1 MAERLKVVYIPDPEN
16 SNPWK
21 EDIKEAVGRR
31 HNLAIY
37 DYKAPIAPQFQGV
50 DVVIDLGGSWG
61 TRAMADAAN
70 GSVKLWQ
77 ILGNGFDHFDLEYW
91 KSKKIPVANCP
102 GFCSGIPLA
111 ECAMIFMLM
120 LGRRWYETQ
129 SKLRHGVLYRP
140 FGAELEGRRLGLIGF
155 GASGRELARRARA
168 FGMKLSAIDIRDIP
182 SEEQREFG
190 LEFAG
195 KPADMDRVIG
205 EADYVSL
212 HLHLNNET
220 RQMMNEQKLRL
231 MKPTAY
237 LINVARG
244 ALVDEQA
251 LYAAL
256 VEGWIGGAGIDVFGK
271 EPVDPD
277 NPLFKLPNVV
287 TTPHIAGVTDGTSR
301 RRAATAAENC
311 DRIAAGQTPL
321 YRVDV

>member
-1 MAERLKVVYIPDPEN
+1 M
-16 SNPWK
+16 
-21 EDIKEAVGRR
+21 
-31 HNLAIY
+31 
-37 DYKAPIAPQFQGV
+37 
-50 DVVIDLGGSWG
+50 
-61 TRAMADAAN
+61 M
-70 GSVKLWQ
+70 
-77 ILGNGFDHFDLEYW
+77 
-91 KSKKIPVANCP
+91 
-102 GFCSGIPLA
+102 
-111 ECAMIFMLM
+111 FMLM

-129 SKLRHGVLYRP
+129 DKLRHGVLYRP

-168 FGMKLSAIDIRDIP
+168 FGMKLSAIDIRDIAP
-182 SEEQREFG
+182 EEQREFG
-190 LEFAG
+190 IEFAG

-220 RQMMNEQKLRL
+220 RHIMNERKLRL

-237 LINVARG
+237 LVNVARG

-256 VEGWIGGAGIDVFGK
+256 IEGRIGGAGIDVFGK

-287 TTPHIAGVTDGTSR
+287 TTPHIAGVTDGP
-301 RRAATAAENC
+301 RAAGATAAENC

>member
-1 MAERLKVVYIPDPEN
+1 MAGRLKVVYVPDREQ
-16 SNPWK
+16 SNPWTK
-21 EDIKEAVGRR
+21 DVTELVGAR
-31 HNLAIY
+31 HDLAIY
-37 DYKAPIAPQFQGV
+37 DYSRAVPAQFAGV

-61 TRAMADAAN
+61 TRPMADAAA

-91 KSKKIPVANCP
+91 KSKNIPVANCP

-111 ECAMIFMLM
+111 ECAMMFMLL
-120 LGRRWYETQ
+120 LGRRWYEAQ
-129 SKLRHGVLYRP
+129 KKLRDRVLYRP
-140 FGAELEGRRLGLIGF
+140 FGAELEGKRLALIGF

-182 SEEQREFG
+182 PEEQREFG

-195 KPADMDRVIG
+195 KPADMDRIIS

-212 HLHLNNET
+212 HLHLNKET
-220 RQMMNEQKLRL
+220 RQIIDDAKLRL

-237 LINVARG
+237 LVNVARG
-244 ALVDEQA
+244 ALVDEEA
-251 LYAAL
+251 LYRAL
-256 VEGWIGGAGIDVFGK
+256 EESRIAGAGLDVFGK
-271 EPVDPD
+271 EPPDPE

-311 DRIAAGQTPL
+311 DRVAAGQEPL